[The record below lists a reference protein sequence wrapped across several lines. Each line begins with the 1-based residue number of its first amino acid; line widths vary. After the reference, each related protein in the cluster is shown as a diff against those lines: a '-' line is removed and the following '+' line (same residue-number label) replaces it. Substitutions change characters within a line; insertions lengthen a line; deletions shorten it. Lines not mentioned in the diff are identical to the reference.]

1 MLCRPILLFSNKLSN
16 QLWINGE
23 SDHWGESIM
32 MTPIQHLKIKRV
44 KQNKMGRIKSVVLC
58 FFFNIIRVPE
68 THFPTFLS
76 VRMIGGL
83 IYRFLSLSLCSLRM
97 LWPTGHGGRYN
108 LQPTDNGL
116 FYPPC
121 SLWPTE
127 VVPVLCKAQQEGAGQ
142 CLDCSRKWQMA
153 MDPGKAQSQ
162 DRCHIKLG
170 HSQVQMNSALSY
182 RQIPVFDL

>member
-1 MLCRPILLFSNKLSN
+1 MNQWGIGPLRGIHNDDSNSTFKDKKSETK
-16 QLWINGE
+16 QNGE
-23 SDHWGESIM
+23 DKVSGF
-32 MTPIQHLKIKRV
+32 V
-44 KQNKMGRIKSVVLC
+44 FF

-142 CLDCSRKWQMA
+142 CLDCSRK
-153 MDPGKAQSQ
+153 
-162 DRCHIKLG
+162 
-170 HSQVQMNSALSY
+170 
-182 RQIPVFDL
+182 

>member
-1 MLCRPILLFSNKLSN
+1 MNQWGIGPLRGIHNDDSNSTFKDKKS
-16 QLWINGE
+16 E
-23 SDHWGESIM
+23 
-32 MTPIQHLKIKRV
+32 T
-44 KQNKMGRIKSVVLC
+44 KQNGGDKVSGFV

-142 CLDCSRKWQMA
+142 CLDCSRK
-153 MDPGKAQSQ
+153 
-162 DRCHIKLG
+162 
-170 HSQVQMNSALSY
+170 
-182 RQIPVFDL
+182 

>member
-1 MLCRPILLFSNKLSN
+1 MNQWGIGPLRGIHNDDSNSTFKDKKSETK
-16 QLWINGE
+16 QNGE
-23 SDHWGESIM
+23 DKVSGF
-32 MTPIQHLKIKRV
+32 V
-44 KQNKMGRIKSVVLC
+44 F

-142 CLDCSRKWQMA
+142 CLDCSRK
-153 MDPGKAQSQ
+153 
-162 DRCHIKLG
+162 
-170 HSQVQMNSALSY
+170 
-182 RQIPVFDL
+182 

>member
-1 MLCRPILLFSNKLSN
+1 MNQWGIGPLRGIHNDDSNSTFKDKKSETK
-16 QLWINGE
+16 QNGE
-23 SDHWGESIM
+23 DKVSGF
-32 MTPIQHLKIKRV
+32 V
-44 KQNKMGRIKSVVLC
+44 
-58 FFFNIIRVPE
+58 FFFNIIRVLE

-142 CLDCSRKWQMA
+142 CLDCSRK
-153 MDPGKAQSQ
+153 
-162 DRCHIKLG
+162 
-170 HSQVQMNSALSY
+170 
-182 RQIPVFDL
+182 

>member
-1 MLCRPILLFSNKLSN
+1 MNQWGIGPLRGIHNDDSNSTFKDKKSETK
-16 QLWINGE
+16 QNGE
-23 SDHWGESIM
+23 DKVSGF
-32 MTPIQHLKIKRV
+32 
-44 KQNKMGRIKSVVLC
+44 VL
-58 FFFNIIRVPE
+58 FLNIIRVPE